1 MSHNIP
7 IDACMTIYTIII
19 VYTTIGSTACILSL
33 FIACLDI
40 SSWLSCARPLM
51 QASCMYEC
59 M

>member
-51 QASCMYEC
+51 QASCHV
-59 M
+59 